1 MRIGIITY
9 WQSNDNYGQQLQCWA
24 LQHYLKLNGHDPFLI
39 RFKRFERKLTFR
51 DRIKKTLKTLL
62 KIILVKPYISERKAK
77 ELDFKRQS
85 DRDFVGFRRDFLAVS
100 DSSYTDLETIRHYP
114 PMADAYITGS
124 DQVWN
129 YDLTE
134 EELRAYLLQFGE
146 SNIRRISYA
155 PSIAHKSIPAT
166 KEFIYEECL
175 KDFSAISVREPD
187 GVSALKKLGYDAELV
202 LDPTLLLHD
211 YDYIEAFNI
220 KVRQQGEPYV
230 FIYSLNYESE
240 SDLPMKYIR
249 NVASNNQ
256 AKIIVTPSSG
266 FLPALELF
274 DGVTYKYQS
283 VPDWVSCIG
292 NSQLVVTASFHGV
305 VFSILFHKNFI
316 FTPLKGNLKE
326 SNNRALNIINKL
338 GLEQTIWN
346 GCYEPEFD
354 FHIDWSDVDKKL
366 NNLRTKSISF
376 IRRAL
381 NKMD

>member
-134 EELRAYLLQFGE
+134 EELRTYLLQFGE

-166 KEFIYEECL
+166 KEFIYEE
-175 KDFSAISVREPD
+175 
-187 GVSALKKLGYDAELV
+187 
-202 LDPTLLLHD
+202 
-211 YDYIEAFNI
+211 
-220 KVRQQGEPYV
+220 
-230 FIYSLNYESE
+230 
-240 SDLPMKYIR
+240 
-249 NVASNNQ
+249 
-256 AKIIVTPSSG
+256 
-266 FLPALELF
+266 
-274 DGVTYKYQS
+274 
-283 VPDWVSCIG
+283 
-292 NSQLVVTASFHGV
+292 
-305 VFSILFHKNFI
+305 
-316 FTPLKGNLKE
+316 
-326 SNNRALNIINKL
+326 
-338 GLEQTIWN
+338 
-346 GCYEPEFD
+346 
-354 FHIDWSDVDKKL
+354 
-366 NNLRTKSISF
+366 
-376 IRRAL
+376 
-381 NKMD
+381 